1 MIKLPAKTAKIM
13 SLKNLYTTYT
23 VFVNPMQLYKSC
35 EKFRGLHLREPGLM
49 ADSYVD
55 EIQVRFNFLKLAVD
69 QNIRFSALF
78 S

>member
-1 MIKLPAKTAKIM
+1 
-13 SLKNLYTTYT
+13 
-23 VFVNPMQLYKSC
+23 
-35 EKFRGLHLREPGLM
+35 M

-55 EIQVRFNFLKLAVD
+55 EIQARLNFLKLAVD